1 MNWMLNPLRKFL
13 KTLLSWVDAHQE
25 RKTRLSSDP
34 GKFLS
39 REVHIPTPLVTAAA
53 AAVLFCVLLPET
65 GLAVKK
71 IGALIGLLF
80 FLVFFFVVYFRYD
93 LPQFVNDDEAV
104 FLTGLCVVLG
114 VIFAELGLAIPGY
127 PMFAVPVG
135 AIAIVVTLL
144 LHIRLALLINL
155 VLALVAGVLNK
166 FSFDTMLVIFFSG
179 TAAMLAA
186 RSIRTR
192 GDIWRAGFHV
202 AWVTAAAIYGLGLF
216 NGWSIKL
223 IWGLMRQ
230 AAPLNGFLCAV
241 IPLGI
246 LPVFESFFSR
256 VTPITLLE
264 VGDFNQPLLRRLMVE
279 APGTYHHTLLVAA
292 MAEQAAEAIGANSLL
307 CRVGMY
313 YHDIGKLVHPEYFIE
328 NQTMRRTAKDKPE
341 HHDKLNPSISSMV
354 IMSHVKEG
362 VVLARSHSVPEEIL
376 RFIPEHHGTSLIKYF
391 YMRALEENDEEAPP
405 ADIYRYPGPK
415 PHSRETV
422 IAMLADSC
430 EAASRTVE
438 EPTYERLLALVE
450 KVVNSKFMDGQFD
463 NAPVTLSDLRKI
475 INSFAHSLSAI
486 YHVRIEYPEMP
497 EQESS
502 RRLPPTQTQTG

>member
-1 MNWMLNPLRKFL
+1 VSWFLNSLRKFL
-13 KTLLSWVDAHQE
+13 KTLLSWVETHQTV
-25 RKTRLSSDP
+25 KTRKESS
-34 GKFLS
+34 GFLA
-39 REVHIPTPLVTAAA
+39 REVHIPTPLVTAGA

-65 GLAVKK
+65 GMTGKK
-71 IGALIGLLF
+71 IWALVGLLI
-80 FLVFFFVVYFRYD
+80 FLVVFFVAYFRYD

-114 VIFAELGLAIPGY
+114 VIFAELGMAIPGF
-127 PMFAVPVG
+127 PMFAVPIG
-135 AIAIVVTLL
+135 AVAIVVTLL
-144 LHIRLALLINL
+144 LHIRLALLINV
-155 VLALVAGVLNK
+155 VLALVAGILNK
-166 FSFDTMLVIFFSG
+166 FSFDTMLICFFSS
-179 TAAMLAA
+179 TAAMLAT
-186 RSIRTR
+186 RHVRTR

-202 AWVTAAAIYGLGLF
+202 AWVTAVAIYGLGLF
-216 NGWSIKL
+216 DS
-223 IWGLMRQ
+223 WGLRTIWSHLKY

-241 IPLGI
+241 IPLGL
-246 LPVFESFFSR
+246 LPVLESFFSR
-256 VTPITLLE
+256 VTSITLLE

-362 VVLARSHSVPEEIL
+362 VALARANAVPEEIL

-391 YMRALEENDEEAPP
+391 YMRALEEGDEDTPP

-463 NAPVTLSDLRKI
+463 NSPVTLADLRKI
-475 INSFAHSLSAI
+475 INSFANSLSAI
-486 YHVRIEYPEMP
+486 YHVRIEYPEFP
-497 EQESS
+497 ELEPPT
-502 RRLPPTQTQTG
+502 RGLPPRQSQTG